1 MSQSPKEIMDATE
14 LIKAAWKK
22 FAPTATFA
30 GMTLAQY
37 TTKIQPS
44 YDIRGEIGDH
54 ETAIAQLIPDRD
66 LVDVTTNQ
74 ANQMVIKAIVGD
86 VNYGDDSDIYGACG
100 YVRKSEQQSG
110 LTRKNKAAA
119 KAAAAKKA
127 AGQ

>member
-1 MSQSPKEIMDATE
+1 MAQSPKDVIDASE

-22 FAPTATFA
+22 FAPTATFS

-44 YDIRGEIGDH
+44 SDLRSQIGDH

-74 ANQMVIKAIVGD
+74 TNQSVIKELLAM
-86 VNYGDDSDIYGACG
+86 
-100 YVRKSEQQSG
+100 
-110 LTRKNKAAA
+110 
-119 KAAAAKKA
+119 
-127 AGQ
+127 